1 MTMPAYTESQLQQL
15 RTLLGARAGQL
26 REEIRQ
32 GRKLDNHYQETD
44 DDAVADLEASV
55 DIAAVERDTQELHA
69 VEAALA
75 RVGTPDYGA
84 CADCAATIAY
94 ARLLANPAATRCTD
108 CQSRHERG
116 QGGAPR
122 L

>member
-1 MTMPAYTESQLQQL
+1 MANFDESQTRRLRSLLEARADQL
-15 RTLLGARAGQL
+15 RT
-26 REEIRQ
+26 EIRQ

-44 DDAVADLEASV
+44 DDAVADLEAGV

-75 RVGTPDYGA
+75 RIGTPDYG
-84 CADCAATIAY
+84 DCGDCGGTIPFE
-94 ARLLANPAATRCTD
+94 RLLANPAVTRCTA
-108 CQSRHERG
+108 CQSRYERG
-116 QGGAPR
+116 HAGATPK